1 MIGEDDDRCR
11 ETPENAGGVTQD
23 HTKGQSARSAFR
35 EPFLYRPA
43 GNTRPDRR
51 GADRSE
57 PDEGEPDMGLS
68 DRDQSKPGRS
78 EHRAVA
84 GWPVVRERWEAL
96 GSTRQLYLKQLG
108 VAAVI
113 GVLGYG
119 LYAAS
124 TSDDPVATAP
134 AASKLDMGAGL
145 RGDSL
150 EEKLRGDLK
159 KVLDGQQMLGDRV
172 SAIEE
177 GKAPLAGHTPAD
189 GDEGPLPPALPGSAP
204 DLPAPPSLGD
214 LDDMTNIPPPPIPTG
229 TNSGT
234 PAAPPAPPVEKV
246 VGAIGQA
253 SVPLVAK
260 GGDGSTGGA
269 ESKKKNRTIYLPP
282 GFMKARLMTGIDA
295 LASRDA
301 TSNPEPIIARV
312 QAPAV
317 LPNDVK
323 ANLAGCFVIG
333 NATGS
338 LAKERVEVQLVS
350 LSCVDFDERS
360 VVDQAVKGFFVDTD
374 GKKGLSGKVLT
385 RAGAALA
392 RTFIAGTISGIAQTV
407 ENTFGDTSTSALG
420 TVRSLDAA
428 DAAKSGI
435 AGGLGKSSDKLTE
448 FYLDLARQA
457 GPIVEV
463 GAAKDVVVVI
473 QEGVTLEIKPTAGSK
488 F

>member
-1 MIGEDDDRCR
+1 MIGEDDGLPR
-11 ETPENAGGVTQD
+11 ETPENPGGD
-23 HTKGQSARSAFR
+23 KKDRLNSEGARSAFR
-35 EPFLYRPA
+35 EPFLYRSA
-43 GNTRPDRR
+43 GDVSPDRR
-51 GADRSE
+51 GADRDE
-57 PDEGEPDMGLS
+57 PDDGWPERGRS
-68 DRDQSKPGRS
+68 DQEQSKPGRW
-78 EHRAVA
+78 EHGAIA
-84 GWPVVRERWEAL
+84 SWPVMRQRWEAL
-96 GSTRQLYLKQLG
+96 GSARQLRLKQLG

-124 TSDDPVATAP
+124 TSDTPVEPAP
-134 AASKLDMGAGL
+134 SVSKLDMGAGL

-159 KVLDGQQMLGDRV
+159 KVLDGQQMIGDRV
-172 SAIEE
+172 TAIEQ
-177 GKAPLAGHTPAD
+177 GKAPVAGRSPTD

-214 LDDMTNIPPPPIPTG
+214 LDGMTNIPPPPVPTSPG
-229 TNSGT
+229 SGT
-234 PAAPPAPPVEKV
+234 PTVPPAPPVEKV

-253 SVPLVAK
+253 SVPLIAK
-260 GGDGSTGGA
+260 GGDGSNGGA
-269 ESKKKNRTIYLPP
+269 DSKKKNRTIYLPP

-374 GKKGLSGKVLT
+374 GKKGLSGKVVT

-463 GAAKDVVVVI
+463 GAAKEVVVVI